1 MPHGGAGARE
11 SQRCATAK
19 TVPARFRH
27 TGTSMRRRRKKT
39 LEAGRE
45 ARRLARKAA
54 AKPGATKVI
63 EDKRKRPAKH
73 KKSWIEKE
81 LQ

>member
-1 MPHGGAGARE
+1 MLPGKREDEAGPDSETPPETGALL
-11 SQRCATAK
+11 
-19 TVPARFRH
+19 F
-27 TGTSMRRRRKKT
+27 MRRRRKKT

-54 AKPGATKVI
+54 AKPAATRVI

-73 KKSWIEKE
+73 KKGWIEKE
-81 LQ
+81 LE

>member
-1 MPHGGAGARE
+1 MPPGGAGARE
-11 SQRCATAK
+11 TQGCCTAQ
-19 TVPARFRH
+19 TVPADFRQ
-27 TGTSMRRRRKKT
+27 TGTSMRRRHKKT

-54 AKPGATKVI
+54 AKPAATKVI

-73 KKSWIEKE
+73 KKGWIEKE